1 MIYMRDKTGQQDEWM
16 EIHHTNIFAEDIEHW
31 FNRVDF
37 LVEGVEY
44 TTDSDQFQ
52 QALFWER
59 LKA

>member
-1 MIYMRDKTGQQDEWM
+1 MREKQGPALNWM
-16 EIHHTNIFAEDIEHW
+16 EIHHTNIQPEDIEHW
-31 FNRVDF
+31 FNRVNF